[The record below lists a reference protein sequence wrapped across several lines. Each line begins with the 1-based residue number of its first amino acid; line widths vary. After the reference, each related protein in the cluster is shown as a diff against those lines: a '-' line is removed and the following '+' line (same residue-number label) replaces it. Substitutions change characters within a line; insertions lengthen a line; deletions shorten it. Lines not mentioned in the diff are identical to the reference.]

1 MKKAAAV
8 LGIMMCIA
16 GCYQQHDPDVTL
28 QKGVRS
34 GSWDNN
40 VITRPIGSLISFL
53 ISEGVKVTNVKEVRT
68 PEGFLQVQVSGFNV
82 SAFKKRFEYRAEWL
96 DANGMIIDSVMSK
109 WMPMSVPSESEFS
122 FKVIS
127 PSPKAADYRINTRA
141 AKNMD
146 K

>member
-1 MKKAAAV
+1 MKKAAVA

-53 ISEGVKVTNVKEVRT
+53 ISEGVKVTNVKEART

-82 SAFKKRFEYRAEWL
+82 SAFKKRFEYRTEWL
-96 DANGMIIDSVMSK
+96 DANGMIIDSIMSK
-109 WMPMSVPSESEFS
+109 WMPMSVPAESEFS

>member
-1 MKKAAAV
+1 MKKAVAV
-8 LGIMMCIA
+8 LGIIMCIA
-16 GCYQQHDPDVTL
+16 GCYQQHSPDVTL

-53 ISEGVKVTNVKEVRT
+53 ISEGVKVTNVKEART
-68 PEGFLQVQVSGFNV
+68 PEGFLMVQVSGFNE
-82 SAFKKRFEYRAEWL
+82 SAFKKRFEYRAEWM
-96 DANGMIIDSVMSK
+96 DGNGMMIDSIMSK
-109 WMPMSVPSESEFS
+109 WMPMSVPAESEFS

-127 PSPKAADYRINTRA
+127 PSPNAADYRINTRA

>member
-8 LGIMMCIA
+8 LGIMICIA
-16 GCYQQHDPDVTL
+16 GCYQQHDPGVTL

-40 VITRPIGSLISFL
+40 VITRPIGSLVSWL
-53 ISEGVKVTNVKEVRT
+53 ISEGVKVNNVKEVRT
-68 PEGFLQVQVSGFNV
+68 PEGFLQVQVSGFNE
-82 SAFKKRFEYRAEWL
+82 SAFTKYFEYRTDWL
-96 DANGMIIDSVMSK
+96 DANGNVIHSIMSK
-109 WMPMSVPSESEFS
+109 WMPRSVPAESEFS

-127 PSPKAADYRINTRA
+127 PSPNAADYRINTRA
-141 AKNMD
+141 GKNIS

>member
-1 MKKAAAV
+1 MKKAAAA

-40 VITRPIGSLISFL
+40 VITRPIGGLISWL

-68 PEGFLQVQVSGFNV
+68 PEGFLQVQVSGFNE

-109 WMPMSVPSESEFS
+109 WMPMSVPAESEFS

-127 PSPKAADYRINTRA
+127 PSPNAADYRINTRA